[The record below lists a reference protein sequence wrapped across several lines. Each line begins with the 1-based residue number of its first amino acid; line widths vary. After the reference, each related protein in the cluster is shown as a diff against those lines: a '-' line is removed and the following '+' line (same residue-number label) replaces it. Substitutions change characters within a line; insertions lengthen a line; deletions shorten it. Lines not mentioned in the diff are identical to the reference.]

1 MGLLIHQTAKVETQR
16 AQQESKRD
24 YQVCRQFLES
34 GELNDEDRAYLN
46 TINARNLSLEELDTE
61 IDVIQGRLSLL
72 HEGNPNAIREF
83 ERRAKEIEVLQ
94 TTIDEKQT
102 KMDQITTAI
111 DEVKAKWEPALES
124 VVQKISNAFSDSFNK
139 IGCAGEVRVHKDED
153 FEKWEIQILVKF
165 RESENLQILT
175 NQRQSGGE
183 RAVSTVFYLMALQS
197 MAQAPFRV
205 VDEINQGMDP
215 RNERL
220 VHHRM
225 VNIACQ
231 EHTSQ

>member
-1 MGLLIHQTAKVETQR
+1 MNGLTDSEKDFMNDIPEDKTNDDIDNDIEVETAR
-16 AQQESKRD
+16 
-24 YQVCRQFLES
+24 LE
-34 GELNDEDRAYLN
+34 
-46 TINARNLSLEELDTE
+46 
-61 IDVIQGRLSLL
+61 LL
-72 HEGNPNAIREF
+72 HEGNPNAIRQYED
-83 ERRAKEIEVLQ
+83 RQAKIEALKTKIGGQ
-94 TTIDEKQT
+94 EEKLADMRQGIQELR
-102 KMDQITTAI
+102 DA
-111 DEVKAKWEPALES
+111 WEPEIDRLIA
-124 VVQKISNAFSDSFNK
+124 KISSAFTRSFEK
-139 IGCAGEVRVHKDED
+139 IGCAGEVKVHKDED
-153 FEKWEIQILVKF
+153 FDKWAVQILVKF
-165 RESENLQILT
+165 REKEKLQILT

-197 MAQAPFRV
+197 LARSPFRV

>member
-1 MGLLIHQTAKVETQR
+1 MANFSTAKTET
-16 AQQESKRD
+16 
-24 YQVCRQFLES
+24 
-34 GELNDEDRAYLN
+34 DRAKQEAIRDSRICKELITKEGLNEEDLAYLRR
-46 TINARNLSLEELDTE
+46 IDERNLTLEEIDTE

-83 ERRAKEIEVLQ
+83 ERRAKEIEALQ
-94 TTIDEKQT
+94 KTIQEQQAKLEEIA
-102 KMDQITTAI
+102 KAI
-111 DEVKAKWEPALES
+111 QEVKDKWEPALEK
-124 VVQKISNAFSDSFNK
+124 VVQSISEAFSESFGK
-139 IGCAGEVRVHKDED
+139 IGCAGEVRIHKDED

-165 RESENLQILT
+165 REAERLQILT

-197 MAQAPFRV
+197 LAQAPFRV